1 MSKSS
6 TTFTKNFRRKHRR
19 PICRESVS
27 LDKNRGASYVC
38 KKASS
43 TRKRGRSSKKPSKT
57 HSKNNSGIA
66 FRRSRFGTDFG
77 TKIHGK
83 SLKIAPKSTLS
94 TNFGRLGPLR
104 ARFSP
109 PGVDLARSKRLGRAR
124 SSELGSLGS
133 PKVAPACAR
142 VRHAPLRPYANSG
155 IDL

>member
-1 MSKSS
+1 M
-6 TTFTKNFRRKHRR
+6 TFTKNFRRKHRR

-43 TRKRGRSSKKPSKT
+43 TRKRGRSSKT
-57 HSKNNSGIA
+57 LSKNDSGIA

-77 TKIHGK
+77 TKIHEK
-83 SLKIAPKSTLS
+83 SIQNRSKIDSFDKLRSTWTAS
-94 TNFGRLGPLR
+94 GRIFASWGRLASLE
-104 ARFSP
+104 
-109 PGVDLARSKRLGRAR
+109 RLGRAP

-142 VRHAPLRPYANSG
+142 VRHLPQSSDANSG
-155 IDL
+155 IYIYIYI